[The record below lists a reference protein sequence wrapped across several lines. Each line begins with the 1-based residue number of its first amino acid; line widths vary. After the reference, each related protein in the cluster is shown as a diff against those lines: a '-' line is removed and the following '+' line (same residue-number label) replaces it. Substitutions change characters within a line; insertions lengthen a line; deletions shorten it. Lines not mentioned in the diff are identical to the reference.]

1 MRKSLF
7 HGLGVLQLFIGVG
20 AVAGG
25 LALVLDP
32 SGESLGT
39 PIELLEKTP
48 FATFLVPGIVLF
60 IVNGS
65 GSLAGAV
72 ASFARQR
79 YAGEIAVALG
89 AFLGAWIAV
98 QVYWMGL
105 HWLHALYFGLG
116 ILEAA
121 LGWSV
126 RKSILEGGA
135 FGAGT
140 PRASLTL
147 AGGMRFVKWPH
158 PREPSTGGNAMPE
171 VCWATP
177 LYEFLKYCEEA
188 ELPKTVLDCGAGG
201 ERPPLALFRRFGYT
215 TAGID
220 VNPVAVSEAAAYCER
235 TGTELGICEGDMREI
250 PFPDGSFS
258 FVYSYNAIGFMT
270 KPDIAIAMSEMERV
284 LRPAGL

>member
-72 ASFARQR
+72 A
-79 YAGEIAVALG
+79 
-89 AFLGAWIAV
+89 WIAV

-126 RKSILEGGA
+126 RKSILRRGG
-135 FGAGT
+135 
-140 PRASLTL
+140 R
-147 AGGMRFVKWPH
+147 
-158 PREPSTGGNAMPE
+158 
-171 VCWATP
+171 
-177 LYEFLKYCEEA
+177 
-188 ELPKTVLDCGAGG
+188 LP
-201 ERPPLALFRRFGYT
+201 
-215 TAGID
+215 
-220 VNPVAVSEAAAYCER
+220 N
-235 TGTELGICEGDMREI
+235 
-250 PFPDGSFS
+250 
-258 FVYSYNAIGFMT
+258 
-270 KPDIAIAMSEMERV
+270 
-284 LRPAGL
+284 

>member
-7 HGLGVLQLFIGVG
+7 RGLGVLQVFIGVG

-25 LALVLDP
+25 LALVLGP

-60 IVNGS
+60 IVNGL

-72 ASFARQR
+72 ASVARQR

-89 AFLGAWIAV
+89 AFLVAWIAV

-126 RKSILEGGA
+126 RKSILRRGG
-135 FGAGT
+135 
-140 PRASLTL
+140 R
-147 AGGMRFVKWPH
+147 
-158 PREPSTGGNAMPE
+158 
-171 VCWATP
+171 
-177 LYEFLKYCEEA
+177 
-188 ELPKTVLDCGAGG
+188 LP
-201 ERPPLALFRRFGYT
+201 
-215 TAGID
+215 
-220 VNPVAVSEAAAYCER
+220 N
-235 TGTELGICEGDMREI
+235 
-250 PFPDGSFS
+250 
-258 FVYSYNAIGFMT
+258 
-270 KPDIAIAMSEMERV
+270 
-284 LRPAGL
+284 

>member
-7 HGLGVLQLFIGVG
+7 YGLGVLQALIGVG

-32 SGESLGT
+32 SGQSLGT

-72 ASFARQR
+72 ASFARRR
-79 YAGEIAVALG
+79 YAGEMGVALG
-89 AFLGAWIAV
+89 AFLVAWIAV
-98 QVYWMGL
+98 QVYWMEP

-126 RKSILEGGA
+126 RKS
-135 FGAGT
+135 
-140 PRASLTL
+140 TL
-147 AGGMRFVKWPH
+147 
-158 PREPSTGGNAMPE
+158 
-171 VCWATP
+171 
-177 LYEFLKYCEEA
+177 
-188 ELPKTVLDCGAGG
+188 
-201 ERPPLALFRRFGYT
+201 RRGR
-215 TAGID
+215 
-220 VNPVAVSEAAAYCER
+220 SAA
-235 TGTELGICEGDMREI
+235 
-250 PFPDGSFS
+250 
-258 FVYSYNAIGFMT
+258 
-270 KPDIAIAMSEMERV
+270 
-284 LRPAGL
+284 